1 MASEAGE
8 KVAQH
13 GGGDADAGA
22 GTCEGAF
29 STTITI
35 QKVISITRDF
45 ILRVKNLFVGNIA

>member
-22 GTCEGAF
+22 GTREGAF
-29 STTITI
+29 STTIKI
-35 QKVISITRDF
+35 QKVITITLRLHLF
-45 ILRVKNLFVGNIA
+45 LRVKYLAEH